1 MCIVAYTHQLCDFD
15 TPIRH
20 KAEPIAA
27 GVQATYLSRL
37 SSKSEV
43 RFASYCSE
51 GVLTRTLPFLGVL
64 TQPSNSACQDR
75 SSPDY
80 VLNAELFSEKKSS
93 FKLKFFQNFCICIF
107 LLTFGQ
113 TKICTMEYL
122 RAILGIT
129 IFVGVAWLL
138 SKNRKAI
145 DKKLVL
151 TGIVLQLIIG
161 VLVLKVSW
169 FADIFKSIGVG
180 FTIFISYTREG
191 TQFLF
196 GKLGLITEPIG
207 FVFAF
212 QVLPIIVFFS
222 AVTAGLYY
230 LGILQ
235 KVVYAIAWVM
245 SKTMRLSGAESLSA
259 AGNIFLGQTEAPL
272 LVKPFVANMTKSEL
286 NCLMTGGMATLAGS
300 VMASY
305 ISMLGGGNPEVE
317 AQFASYFLTASI
329 MNAPAALVMSKI
341 LYPET
346 EEIDTRLQV
355 SKESLGVNIIDAIA
369 TGAADGLKLAL
380 NVGGMLIAFIAIVAL
395 LNGFLGWIGKI
406 TDLNFWVA
414 TSTNGVFKELSLQY
428 LFGLLGQPVA
438 WLMGTDWDKSLVV
451 GSLIGQ
457 KTAINEYIA
466 YDQLAKFKQ
475 IEGLLDTKAIVIATF
490 ALCGFANFSSIA
502 IQIGGIGGMAPNRQS
517 DISRLGLRALL
528 GGSLA
533 TFMSAT
539 IAGALIG

>member
-1 MCIVAYTHQLCDFD
+1 
-15 TPIRH
+15 
-20 KAEPIAA
+20 
-27 GVQATYLSRL
+27 
-37 SSKSEV
+37 
-43 RFASYCSE
+43 
-51 GVLTRTLPFLGVL
+51 
-64 TQPSNSACQDR
+64 
-75 SSPDY
+75 
-80 VLNAELFSEKKSS
+80 
-93 FKLKFFQNFCICIF
+93 
-107 LLTFGQ
+107 
-113 TKICTMEYL
+113 MEYF
-122 RAILGIT
+122 RAILGLA
-129 IFVGVAWLL
+129 IFVGIAWLA
-138 SKNRKAI
+138 SANRKSI
-145 DKKLVL
+145 NVRLVL
-151 TGIVLQLIIG
+151 SGLILQIIIG
-161 VLVLKVSW
+161 VLVLKVS
-169 FADIFKSIGVG
+169 FVADAFKSVGKG
-180 FTIFISYTREG
+180 FTTFISYTRDG
-191 TQFLF
+191 TAFLF
-196 GKLGLITEPIG
+196 GKLGLLTEPIG

-235 KVVYAIAWVM
+235 KIVYGIAWVM

-272 LVKPFVANMTKSEL
+272 LVKPFVSKMTKSEL

-305 ISMLGGGNPEVE
+305 ISMLGGGDPALE

-341 LYPET
+341 LLPET
-346 EEIDTRLQV
+346 EEVDTRLQV
-355 SKESLGVNIIDAIA
+355 SKETLGANIIDAIA

-395 LNGFLGWIGKI
+395 LNGILAWVGDFTG
-406 TDLNFWVA
+406 LNSVIA
-414 TSTNGVFKELSLQY
+414 EYTNGVFSKLSLQY
-428 LFGLLGQPVA
+428 LFGLAGQPVA
-438 WLMGTDWDKSLVV
+438 WIMGVDWDKSLVV
-451 GSLIGQ
+451 GSLLGQ

-466 YDQLAKFKQ
+466 YDQLVKFKTM
-475 IEGLLDTKAIVIATF
+475 EGVLDPKSIVIATF

-502 IQIGGIGGMAPNRQS
+502 IQIGGIGGMAPERQS

-539 IAGALIG
+539 IAGALM

>member
-1 MCIVAYTHQLCDFD
+1 
-15 TPIRH
+15 
-20 KAEPIAA
+20 
-27 GVQATYLSRL
+27 
-37 SSKSEV
+37 
-43 RFASYCSE
+43 
-51 GVLTRTLPFLGVL
+51 
-64 TQPSNSACQDR
+64 
-75 SSPDY
+75 
-80 VLNAELFSEKKSS
+80 
-93 FKLKFFQNFCICIF
+93 
-107 LLTFGQ
+107 
-113 TKICTMEYL
+113 MEYL
-122 RAILGIT
+122 RAILGIAV
-129 IFVGVAWLL
+129 FVGLAWLL

-151 TGIVLQLIIG
+151 KGIILQLIIG
-161 VLVLKVSW
+161 ILVLKVSW
-169 FADIFKSIGVG
+169 FAGIFKKIGVV

-196 GKLGLITEPIG
+196 GKLGFLTEPIG

-235 KVVYAIAWVM
+235 KIVYAIAWLM

-272 LVKPFVANMTKSEL
+272 LVKPFVANMTESEL

-305 ISMLGGGNPEVE
+305 VSMLGGGNPEVE

-395 LNGFLGWIGKI
+395 LNGLLGWIGEI
-406 TDLNFWVA
+406 TELNLRIKA
-414 TSTNGVFKELSLQY
+414 STNGVFEKLSLQY
-428 LFGLLGQPVA
+428 LFGLIGQPIA
-438 WLMGTDWDKSLVV
+438 WLMGTDWDKSLIV

-466 YDQLAKFKQ
+466 YDQLVRFKQ
-475 IEGLLDTKAIVIATF
+475 VEGLLDAKSIVIATF

-517 DISRLGLRALL
+517 DLSRLGLRALL

>member
-1 MCIVAYTHQLCDFD
+1 
-15 TPIRH
+15 
-20 KAEPIAA
+20 
-27 GVQATYLSRL
+27 
-37 SSKSEV
+37 
-43 RFASYCSE
+43 
-51 GVLTRTLPFLGVL
+51 
-64 TQPSNSACQDR
+64 
-75 SSPDY
+75 
-80 VLNAELFSEKKSS
+80 
-93 FKLKFFQNFCICIF
+93 
-107 LLTFGQ
+107 
-113 TKICTMEYL
+113 MEYL
-122 RAILGIT
+122 RAVLGISV
-129 IFVGVAWLL
+129 FVGVAWIL

-151 TGIVLQLIIG
+151 KGIILQLIIG
-161 VLVLKVSW
+161 ILVLKVSW
-169 FADIFKSIGVG
+169 FADIFRIMGVG
-180 FTIFISYTREG
+180 FTVFISYTREG

-235 KVVYAIAWVM
+235 KIVYAIAWIM

-272 LVKPFVANMTKSEL
+272 LVKPFVAHMTNSEL

-395 LNGFLGWIGKI
+395 LNGLLGWIGKI
-406 TDLNFWVA
+406 TDLNLWIK
-414 TSTNGVFKELSLQY
+414 TNTNGVFTELSLQY
-428 LFGLLGQPVA
+428 LFGLIGQPVA
-438 WLMGTDWDKSLVV
+438 WLMGTDWDKSLVI

-466 YDQLAKFKQ
+466 YDQLVKFRQ
-475 IEGLLDTKAIVIATF
+475 VAGLLDTKSIVIATF

-517 DISRLGLRALL
+517 DLSRLGLRALL

>member
-1 MCIVAYTHQLCDFD
+1 MDY
-15 TPIRH
+15 IR
-20 KAEPIAA
+20 ALI
-27 GVQATYLSRL
+27 
-37 SSKSEV
+37 
-43 RFASYCSE
+43 
-51 GVLTRTLPFLGVL
+51 
-64 TQPSNSACQDR
+64 
-75 SSPDY
+75 
-80 VLNAELFSEKKSS
+80 
-93 FKLKFFQNFCICIF
+93 
-107 LLTFGQ
+107 
-113 TKICTMEYL
+113 
-122 RAILGIT
+122 GIWAFIT
-129 IFVGVAWLL
+129 TAWLF

-145 DKKLVL
+145 DKKLVIAGL
-151 TGIVLQLIIG
+151 LLQILIG
-161 VLVLKVSW
+161 LLVLKVGW
-169 FADIFKSIGVG
+169 FADIFRQIGVG
-180 FTIFISYTREG
+180 FTVFISYTREG

-196 GKLGLITEPIG
+196 GKLGLVTEPVG

-230 LGILQ
+230 LGVLQ

-272 LVKPFVANMTKSEL
+272 LVRPFVARMTQSEL

-305 ISMLGGGNPEVE
+305 ISMLGGGNPVVE

-329 MNAPAALVMSKI
+329 MNAPAAIVMAKI

-346 EEIDTRLQV
+346 ETIDTRLQV
-355 SKESLGVNIIDAIA
+355 AKESLGVNIIDAIA

-395 LNGFLGWIGKI
+395 LNGFLGWLGEIFQI
-406 TDLNFWVA
+406 NAWIA
-414 TSTNGVFKELSLQY
+414 QNTNGVFQKLSLQY
-428 LFGLLGQPVA
+428 IFGLIGQPIA
-438 WLMGTDWDKSLVV
+438 WLMGADWDKALIV

-466 YDQLAKFKQ
+466 YDQLVKFKQ
-475 IEGLLDTKAIVIATF
+475 IPGLLDTKSIVIATF

-502 IQIGGIGGMAPNRQS
+502 IQIGGIGGMAPNRQA
-517 DISRLGLRALL
+517 DLSRLGLRALL

>member
-1 MCIVAYTHQLCDFD
+1 
-15 TPIRH
+15 
-20 KAEPIAA
+20 
-27 GVQATYLSRL
+27 
-37 SSKSEV
+37 
-43 RFASYCSE
+43 
-51 GVLTRTLPFLGVL
+51 
-64 TQPSNSACQDR
+64 
-75 SSPDY
+75 
-80 VLNAELFSEKKSS
+80 
-93 FKLKFFQNFCICIF
+93 
-107 LLTFGQ
+107 
-113 TKICTMEYL
+113 MEYL

>member
-1 MCIVAYTHQLCDFD
+1 
-15 TPIRH
+15 
-20 KAEPIAA
+20 
-27 GVQATYLSRL
+27 
-37 SSKSEV
+37 
-43 RFASYCSE
+43 
-51 GVLTRTLPFLGVL
+51 
-64 TQPSNSACQDR
+64 
-75 SSPDY
+75 
-80 VLNAELFSEKKSS
+80 
-93 FKLKFFQNFCICIF
+93 
-107 LLTFGQ
+107 
-113 TKICTMEYL
+113 MEYL
-122 RAILGIT
+122 RALVGIT
-129 IFVGVAWLL
+129 TFITIAWLL

-145 DKKLVL
+145 DKKLVIS
-151 TGIVLQLIIG
+151 GIALQIVIG
-161 VLVLKVSW
+161 VLVLKVTW
-169 FADIFKSIGVG
+169 FADIFRSIGVG

-235 KVVYAIAWVM
+235 RVVYAIAWIM

-272 LVKPFVANMTKSEL
+272 LVKPFVATMTKSEL

-395 LNGFLGWIGKI
+395 LNGLLGWIGEF
-406 TDLNFWVA
+406 TELNAWVKN
-414 TSTNGVFKELSLQY
+414 STNGVFEKLSLQY
-428 LFGLLGQPVA
+428 IFGLIGQPIA
-438 WLMGTDWDKSLVV
+438 WLMGADWDKSLVV

-475 IEGLLDTKAIVIATF
+475 IQGILDSKSIVIATF

-517 DISRLGLRALL
+517 DLSRLGLRALL

-539 IAGALIG
+539 IAGALVG

>member
-1 MCIVAYTHQLCDFD
+1 
-15 TPIRH
+15 
-20 KAEPIAA
+20 
-27 GVQATYLSRL
+27 
-37 SSKSEV
+37 
-43 RFASYCSE
+43 
-51 GVLTRTLPFLGVL
+51 
-64 TQPSNSACQDR
+64 
-75 SSPDY
+75 
-80 VLNAELFSEKKSS
+80 
-93 FKLKFFQNFCICIF
+93 
-107 LLTFGQ
+107 
-113 TKICTMEYL
+113 MEYL
-122 RAILGIT
+122 RAILGIAV
-129 IFVGVAWLL
+129 FVGVAWLL

-151 TGIVLQLIIG
+151 KGIILQLTIG

-169 FADIFKSIGVG
+169 FADIFKTIGVG

-191 TQFLF
+191 TKFLF
-196 GKLGLITEPIG
+196 GKLGFLNEPIG

-235 KVVYAIAWVM
+235 KIVYAIAWLM

-395 LNGFLGWIGKI
+395 LNGVLGWIGEI
-406 TDLNFWVA
+406 TELNLWIKA
-414 TSTNGVFKELSLQY
+414 STNGVFEKLSLQY
-428 LFGLLGQPVA
+428 LFGLIGQPVA
-438 WLMGTDWDKSLVV
+438 WLMGADWDKSLVV

-466 YDQLAKFKQ
+466 YDQLVRFRQ
-475 IEGLLDTKAIVIATF
+475 IAGLLDAKSIVIATF

-517 DISRLGLRALL
+517 DLSRLGLRALL

>member
-1 MCIVAYTHQLCDFD
+1 
-15 TPIRH
+15 
-20 KAEPIAA
+20 
-27 GVQATYLSRL
+27 
-37 SSKSEV
+37 
-43 RFASYCSE
+43 
-51 GVLTRTLPFLGVL
+51 
-64 TQPSNSACQDR
+64 
-75 SSPDY
+75 
-80 VLNAELFSEKKSS
+80 
-93 FKLKFFQNFCICIF
+93 
-107 LLTFGQ
+107 
-113 TKICTMEYL
+113 MEYF
-122 RAILGIT
+122 RAILGLA
-129 IFVGVAWLL
+129 IFVGIAWLA
-138 SKNRKAI
+138 SANRKSI
-145 DKKLVL
+145 NIRLVL
-151 TGIVLQLIIG
+151 SGLILQILIGI
-161 VLVLKVSW
+161 LVLKVS
-169 FADIFKSIGVG
+169 FVADAFRSVGKG
-180 FTIFISYTREG
+180 FTTFISYTRNG
-191 TQFLF
+191 TEFLF
-196 GKLGLITEPIG
+196 GKLGLLTEPIG

-235 KVVYAIAWVM
+235 KIVYGIAWVM

-272 LVKPFVANMTKSEL
+272 LVKPFVSKMTKSEL

-305 ISMLGGGNPEVE
+305 ISMLGGGDPALE

-341 LYPET
+341 LLPET
-346 EEIDTRLQV
+346 EEVDTRLQV
-355 SKESLGVNIIDAIA
+355 SKETLGANIIDAIA

-395 LNGFLGWIGKI
+395 LNGVLGWIGDF
-406 TDLNFWVA
+406 TGLNNLI
-414 TSTNGVFKELSLQY
+414 SEYTNGVFSKLSLQY
-428 LFGLLGQPVA
+428 LFGLVGQPIA
-438 WLMGTDWDKSLVV
+438 WVMGVDWDKSLVV
-451 GSLIGQ
+451 GSLLGQ

-466 YDQLAKFKQ
+466 YDQLVKFKAMK
-475 IEGLLDTKAIVIATF
+475 GVLDPKSIVIATF

-502 IQIGGIGGMAPNRQS
+502 IQIGGIGGMAPERQS

-539 IAGALIG
+539 IAGALM

>member
-1 MCIVAYTHQLCDFD
+1 
-15 TPIRH
+15 
-20 KAEPIAA
+20 
-27 GVQATYLSRL
+27 
-37 SSKSEV
+37 
-43 RFASYCSE
+43 
-51 GVLTRTLPFLGVL
+51 
-64 TQPSNSACQDR
+64 
-75 SSPDY
+75 
-80 VLNAELFSEKKSS
+80 
-93 FKLKFFQNFCICIF
+93 
-107 LLTFGQ
+107 
-113 TKICTMEYL
+113 MEYF
-122 RAILGIT
+122 RAILGLAV
-129 IFVGVAWLL
+129 FVGIAWLA
-138 SKNRKAI
+138 SANRKSI
-145 DKKLVL
+145 NVRLVL
-151 TGIVLQLIIG
+151 SGLILQIIIG
-161 VLVLKVSW
+161 VLVLKVS
-169 FADIFKSIGVG
+169 FVADAFKSVGKG
-180 FTIFISYTREG
+180 FTTFISYTRDG
-191 TQFLF
+191 TAFLF
-196 GKLGLITEPIG
+196 GKLGLLTEPIG

-235 KVVYAIAWVM
+235 KIVYGIAWLM

-272 LVKPFVANMTKSEL
+272 LVKPFVSKMTKSEL

-305 ISMLGGGNPEVE
+305 ISMLGGGNPALE

-341 LYPET
+341 LLPET
-346 EEIDTRLQV
+346 EEVDTRLQV
-355 SKESLGVNIIDAIA
+355 SKETLGANIIDAIA

-395 LNGFLGWIGKI
+395 LNGVLAWMGDFTG
-406 TDLNFWVA
+406 LNVIIA
-414 TSTNGVFKELSLQY
+414 DYTNGVFSKLSLQY
-428 LFGLLGQPVA
+428 LFGLVGQPVA
-438 WLMGTDWDKSLVV
+438 WIMGVDWDKSLVV
-451 GSLIGQ
+451 GSLLGQ

-466 YDQLAKFKQ
+466 YDQLVKFKAM
-475 IEGLLDTKAIVIATF
+475 EGVLDPKSIVIATF

-502 IQIGGIGGMAPNRQS
+502 IQIGGIGGMAPERQS

-539 IAGALIG
+539 IAGALM